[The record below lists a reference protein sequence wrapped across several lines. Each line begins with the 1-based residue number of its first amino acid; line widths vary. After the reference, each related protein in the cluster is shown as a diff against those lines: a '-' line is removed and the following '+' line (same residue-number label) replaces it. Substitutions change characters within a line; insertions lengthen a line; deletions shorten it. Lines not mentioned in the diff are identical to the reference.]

1 MPAYVLVEVDIN
13 DPKEYEAYKKLTPAT
28 IEAYGGKFIIRGNP
42 VQVMEG
48 EWNHDRLVMLEF
60 PDKKTAEEWYYSKGY
75 QDAKAIRLKASTAK
89 FFIIEV

>member
-1 MPAYVLVEVDIN
+1 MPAYVLVEVDIQ

-28 IEAYGGKFIIRGNP
+28 VEAHGGKFIIRGNP

-48 EWNHDRLVMLEF
+48 EWNHDRMVMLEF
-60 PDKKTAEEWYYSKGY
+60 PSKKIAEEWYYSKEY
-75 QDAKAIRLKASTAK
+75 QEARAIRLKVSTAK

>member
-13 DPKEYEAYKKLTPAT
+13 DPKEYEAYKKLTPST
-28 IEAYGGKFIIRGNP
+28 VDAYGGKFIIRGNP

-60 PDKKTAEEWYYSKGY
+60 SDKKTAEEWYYSKEY
-75 QDAKAIRLKASTAK
+75 QEAKAIRQKASTAN
-89 FFIIEV
+89 FFIIEI